1 MILSVMRA
9 GWMNLRRDR
18 AALILSFIVPM
29 VFFTIF
35 ASVFGGSGKDH
46 TAKIELAVAD
56 EDQSPRSKKLIETL
70 RAETALRL
78 VESPGEKSPKFN
90 VSTVEAHVRSGGS
103 SVALVIPKGF
113 GATQLDFAS
122 IDGTGQPTLR
132 VIADTS
138 DPIASPMVN
147 GLLQKSVMASMPD
160 MFMKGGVDIV
170 DRFSGGL
177 TDQQRENL
185 DQSFSMVDPGAQ
197 GSPGGAGQPAAPGF
211 SIVNV
216 KVEDILGAT
225 KKNPLVAFYAAGIGV
240 MFLLFTA
247 ANAGGA
253 LLEENES
260 GTLDRILTTRL
271 SLTQLLIGKMAYLT
285 TLGVLQLIIM
295 FVWGAVA
302 FGLELFSRLTGFF
315 VMAISTA
322 LACSAFGLLLAS
334 LSRTRAQLSAIT
346 TLCVLTISA
355 IGGSMFPRFLMSE
368 TLQKIGLVTFNAWAL
383 EGFIKVFWRDQGIM
397 TLWPEVSVLLGTTV
411 VFFVAARQLTRRWE
425 IA

>member
-29 VFFTIF
+29 VFFSIF
-35 ASVFGGSGKDH
+35 ASVFGGSGKER
-46 TAKIELAVAD
+46 TAKIELAIAD
-56 EDQSPRSKKLIETL
+56 DDQSPRSKKLIETL
-70 RAETALRL
+70 RAESALRL
-78 VESPGEKSPKFN
+78 IESPGEKDPKFN
-90 VSTVEAHVRSGGS
+90 GSTVEAYVRSGS
-103 SVALVIPKGF
+103 ASVALVIPKGF

-122 IDGTGQPTLR
+122 TDGTGQPTLR
-132 VIADTS
+132 VIADSS

-177 TDQQRENL
+177 SAEQRANL
-185 DQSFSMVDPGAQ
+185 DQSFSMFDSSSQVAPGT
-197 GSPGGAGQPAAPGF
+197 GSAPAAPGF
-211 SIVNV
+211 SGVNV
-216 KVEDILGAT
+216 KMDDILGAT

-271 SLTQLLIGKMAYLT
+271 SLTQLLLGKMAYLT
-285 TLGVLQLIIM
+285 TLGVVQLVIM
-295 FVWGAVA
+295 FIWGAVA
-302 FGLELFSRLTGFF
+302 FGLELLSHLTGFF
-315 VMAISTA
+315 IMAISTA

-368 TLQKIGLVTFNAWAL
+368 TLQKVGLITFNAWAL
-383 EGFIKVFWRDQGIM
+383 EGFIKVFWRDQGIV